1 LRTRHREV
9 LFNLNMGAFFDLTM
23 GAFFK
28 LNRGAFLKLISPQ
41 MQLHKLALFP

>member
-9 LFNLNMGAFFDLTM
+9 LFNLKMGACFDLTR

>member
-1 LRTRHREV
+1 LRTRHRGV

>member
-1 LRTRHREV
+1 
-9 LFNLNMGAFFDLTM
+9 MGAFFDLTM